1 MFKKISYKL
10 LISLYLIYIAIIIVF
25 SSNFGIINSYTNIS
39 HSMSP
44 LIELGS
50 VVVVKSQP
58 SYQIGDV
65 ISYYAKI
72 DDEVAIVT
80 HRILDIG
87 GNVYITKGDANA
99 LEDRELVRPR
109 LIIGKV
115 IYIIPYLGY
124 LLDFAKS
131 QSGKIISI
139 IFPALLIVI
148 IELRKIY
155 RYLN

>member
-1 MFKKISYKL
+1 
-10 LISLYLIYIAIIIVF
+10 
-25 SSNFGIINSYTNIS
+25 
-39 HSMSP
+39 MSP